1 MPEINLNLLD
11 KKLALAEYLK
21 LKAIIAINKKD
32 LSEEKTEE
40 ISDLYQKVGYKTIK
54 MNAETGEGIKEL
66 KENLKNNVSVL
77 AGKSGVRKIHNN
89 KSNTR
94 NKKSTNR
101 RNKPKKQK
109 RQKYNNRCNPI
120 RNRRKH
126 LFIRYTRLPSNRHF

>member
-40 ISDLYQKVGYKTIK
+40 ISNLYQKVGYKTIK

-77 AGKSGVRKIHNN
+77 AGKSGVRQIHNN

-101 RNKPKKQK
+101 RNKPKEQK
-109 RQKYNNRCNPI
+109 R
-120 RNRRKH
+120 
-126 LFIRYTRLPSNRHF
+126 